1 MRDLPRTLALSAL
14 LLLAAC
20 GQADLYTGQTER
32 HANEMVAI
40 LKAAG
45 IDAAKAKVDGGQAG
59 TSWTVTTAERD
70 FSRATRLLGAQG
82 YPRATFD
89 SLGTIFKKEGFV
101 SSPFEERARLDYAKA
116 QELEH
121 TISIMDGVM
130 ESRVHV
136 VQPARDP
143 LSDVV
148 RPASAGVVIRYRPG
162 ASLEAQVGQIRALV
176 VNSVEGLSP
185 ENVTVVLSPA
195 QPLVL
200 PPSGPGWGEALAE
213 GLLTLLLPALAV
225 VGVAVGWPIVRR
237 AQLRRR
243 AARARGND
251 RALEPAE

>member
-1 MRDLPRTLALSAL
+1 MRALSRALALAGL

-40 LKAAG
+40 LKSSG

-59 TSWTVTTAERD
+59 TTWTVTTPERD

-101 SSPFEERARLDYAKA
+101 SSPFEERARLDYAKS

-130 ESRVHV
+130 ENRVHV

-162 ASLEAQVGQIRALV
+162 ANLEAQVGQVRALV
-176 VNSVEGLSP
+176 VNSIEGLSP

-195 QPLVL
+195 QPLAL
-200 PPSGPGWGEALAE
+200 PPSDPGWGEALAE
-213 GLLTLLLPALAV
+213 GLATLLIPVLAV
-225 VGVAVGWPIVRR
+225 VAVAIGWPLLRR

-243 AARARGND
+243 ATRT